1 VPRVLVELP
10 HRPRGA
16 DRPDRGRLAKL
27 LPLSWYDVLL
37 ALYEAP
43 EHKLRTHEL
52 VSAILVTRGGLTRLV
67 GLVEAHCYC
76 RSSASRSIPRG
87 VGF

>member
-1 VPRVLVELP
+1 VCWWSFLTAHAALI
-10 HRPRGA
+10 
-16 DRPDRGRLAKL
+16 DRIEDDLAEL

-43 EHKLRTHEL
+43 EHRLRMHEL

-67 GLVEAHCYC
+67 GLDGAPCYC